1 MLSRTLVRYL
11 LVAIVAAFVAMAT
24 AASTA
29 VTAHDDGFNERILN
43 CFDSRDANG
52 DQCRAALEVS
62 PVDSNFFR
70 ALADKLDNVPAKE
83 EPKPEVDPYALV
95 KECAATQNL
104 ESDECV
110 RAIDQS
116 GLSLDDFKAKFAAKL
131 EYLAKKDQMT
141 AMMKTC
147 LEVKAKLN
155 GKSADELYD
164 LVEKVNY
171 VCRKALVESHMSAG
185 QFWAKYR

>member
-1 MLSRTLVRYL
+1 MLSRTLVRYP
-11 LVAIVAAFVAMAT
+11 LVAIVAALVAMAT

-70 ALADKLDNVPAKE
+70 ALADKLDKVPAKE

-116 GLSLDDFKAKFAAKL
+116 GLSLDDFKAKYAAKL
-131 EYLAKKDQMT
+131 EYLAKKDQVT

-147 LEVKAKLN
+147 PEVKAKLN

-164 LVEKVNY
+164 LVEKVNS

>member
-1 MLSRTLVRYL
+1 MLSRTLVRYP
-11 LVAIVAAFVAMAT
+11 LVAIVAALVAMAT

-43 CFDSRDANG
+43 CFDSRDASG

-70 ALADKLDNVPAKE
+70 ALADKLDKVPAKE

-147 LEVKAKLN
+147 LDVKAKLN

-164 LVEKVNY
+164 LVEKVNS